1 MKNSYI
7 VKSMNAWSECE
18 PPIVLVSGE
27 RTVVSTNRRVKIL
40 RSLGLFDL
48 TLVDEQTIY
57 FSQAV
62 AKDIILS
69 KIYPSIKV
77 VDLETREVFECR
89 LAKSERKFPG
99 VSELKKV
106 VTYVQPSIGA
116 HLCLALI
123 VSAVVWAPSIVRK
136 HGGLGADQASSS
148 SDQAQINTVAIPH
161 GHSDLPRD
169 LWFHGTGYFAL
180 RSSGKT
186 LSTSAISKRFSGFG
200 VFSSSKSS
208 GTGTGGGGGSGSGF
222 SVSDMVAQYKHVES
236 KSDSS
241 GPSLTVEQQKR
252 VHSKMKTAEVKM
264 ASVFD
269 QIKKQNREFSVS
281 VSYQLKV
288 VNSGKTVPV
297 KVVVEGAG
305 SAELKQNFRAEF
317 ERIVASID
325 FGNDLSG
332 VVFQGQ
338 KVFVN

>member
-7 VKSMNAWSECE
+7 VKSMNAWSKCE
-18 PPIVLVSGE
+18 PPIVVVSGE
-27 RTVVSTNRRVKIL
+27 RTVVTTSRRVKIL
-40 RSLGLFDL
+40 RALGLFDL
-48 TLVDEQTIY
+48 TLVDEQTVY
-57 FSQAV
+57 FSHAV

-69 KIYPSIKV
+69 KIYPNIKV
-77 VDLETREVFECR
+77 VDLETREVFECC

-99 VSELKKV
+99 VSEFRKV
-106 VTYVQPSIGA
+106 ATYVQPSIGA

-123 VSAVVWAPSIVRK
+123 VSAVVWGPTIIHKKSALGVNKANSSTDLVQSNSLVLKPS
-136 HGGLGADQASSS
+136 HAE
-148 SDQAQINTVAIPH
+148 
-161 GHSDLPRD
+161 LPKE
-169 LWFHGTGYFAL
+169 LWFHGKGFFELSA
-180 RSSGKT
+180 SGKT
-186 LSTSAISKRFSGFG
+186 LSTAAISKRFSGFG
-200 VFSSSKSS
+200 IFSSSKNS
-208 GTGTGGGGGSGSGF
+208 GDGTGGVPSSGA

-241 GPSLTVEQQKR
+241 GASLTVEQQKR